1 MKQRKQQTKFTDKLF
16 FAICDTIAET
26 SLSIT
31 AACKKHNTSHV
42 QFYRHLNKSI
52 KLNET
57 VKCTYY
63 ARAREAQADI
73 FFNEMIRA
81 AKKVTLMKK
90 TITHG
95 KGGGETNIKEYLTH
109 EGISANKLL
118 IDTLK
123 FAVAKLNP
131 RKYSD
136 TLNVNA
142 NENKLS
148 HEDLLKRLNGD

>member
-1 MKQRKQQTKFTDKLF
+1 MKRKPQTKFTDKMF

-31 AACKKHNTSHV
+31 AVCRKHNTSKV

-52 KLNET
+52 RLNET
-57 VKCTYY
+57 VKCNYY
-63 ARAREAQADI
+63 AHAREAQADI

-90 TITHG
+90 TLTHG
-95 KGGGETNIKEYLTH
+95 KGGGETDTKKYLTN
-109 EGISANKLL
+109 EGIQAARLY

-123 FAVAKLNP
+123 FAVAKLAP
-131 RKYSD
+131 KKYGD
-136 TLNVNA
+136 TLNLNNTV
-142 NENKLS
+142 EKLS

>member
-1 MKQRKQQTKFTDKLF
+1 MKRKPQTKFTDKMF

-31 AACKKHNTSHV
+31 AACKKVGIHHKT
-42 QFYRHLNKSI
+42 FYRHLNKYES
-52 KLNET
+52 LGERD
-57 VKCTYY
+57 KCAYY
-63 ARAREAQADI
+63 AHAREAQADI

-90 TITHG
+90 TLTHG
-95 KGGGETNIKEYLTH
+95 KGGGETDTKKYLTN
-109 EGISANKLL
+109 EGIQAARLY

-123 FAVAKLNP
+123 FAVAKLAP
-131 RKYSD
+131 KKYGD
-136 TLNVNA
+136 TLNLNNTV
-142 NENKLS
+142 EKLS